1 MPATS
6 VPAPFHP
13 RRGDRRRDRRRALL
27 VALSGRGRRHA
38 LRRAEDRR
46 HGAHYLD
53 RYRPADGLVLLL
65 AVVLCVLDAAFTLT
79 LLAHG
84 GEELNPLMAFALGQ
98 GVTEFF
104 WIKFLLTSGALLV
117 ALLHR
122 DFVAFGR
129 LRGVHILY
137 GAAVGYTVLVG
148 YELVLLGALVSG

>member
-1 MPATS
+1 MPAAS
-6 VPAPFHP
+6 AHLHP
-13 RRGDRRRDRRRALL
+13 RQGDRRRDRRRALL
-27 VALSGRGRRHA
+27 VALSGRGRRQGP
-38 LRRAEDRR
+38 RRAEDRR
-46 HGAHYLD
+46 RGAHYLD
-53 RYRPADGLVLLL
+53 RYRPTDGLVLIL

-79 LLAHG
+79 ILAHG
-84 GEELNPLMAFALGQ
+84 GVELNPLMALALGQ

-148 YELVLLGALVSG
+148 YEMAILGVLLSG